1 MMMMMMMK
9 NQEEKLKNERL
20 VSSDPITNPIQ
31 SKLVPNSIYVTK
43 HKNRVSPLYTGD
55 TSDFEEY
62 VFDKMP
68 EFISNPYVLLIP
80 KGIKREIERL
90 PRHLLAFIDK
100 DRNRAK
106 DVCLLVVSFL
116 MPTILAEN
124 QNWKSLNAKKLHEI
138 LKRKSDNTYKYNYV
152 LKALKYSNL
161 EKNVLPIIEVKTN
174 DFGVETFQSS
184 HKSKEYRLHERFR
197 MKSIDK
203 HLIKDESI
211 LIKRRK
217 YNLEKLNKSY
227 ENKIV
232 YNLLNVY
239 PKLSFSSLDELLCIG
254 KKLAKN
260 KKKNKKGK
268 YLKSINKMS
277 RDSFSNIENITFIED
292 NIKLFEYLTCNKL
305 MPPKVGDEK
314 SGGRVVDNL
323 TLMPSWIRMTCKIDE
338 EEIEEIDFKAFH
350 PNIAMYLYNGTQK
363 YISHQTIADELNID
377 VKEVKIEHLAFFN
390 KRVNG
395 MKKSV
400 LYNYYKNRE
409 PKLLNEIIKEKQT
422 SQFKHKIT
430 SMKMF
435 ALEVQIMTEIISRL
449 NKIGIYVIYVYDALC
464 CKKSD
469 SNKVQK
475 IMNEVVLEFGVHTTA
490 SL

>member
-1 MMMMMMMK
+1 MIEKEVKEMREMRENENDSIK
-9 NQEEKLKNERL
+9 YQSISNQPK
-20 VSSDPITNPIQ
+20 PISNT
-31 SKLVPNSIYVTK
+31 IYVTK
-43 HKNRVSPLYTGD
+43 HKNRVNPLYTGD
-55 TSDFEEY
+55 AGDFEEY
-62 VFDKMP
+62 FFDKMP
-68 EFISNPYVLLIP
+68 EFISNPDILLIP
-80 KGIKREIERL
+80 KGLKREIEKL
-90 PRHLLAFIDK
+90 PRHLLASIDK
-100 DRNRAK
+100 DRNRAI

-116 MPTILAEN
+116 MPTILDEN

-161 EKNVLPIIEVKTN
+161 EKNVLPIIDVKTN
-174 DFGVETFQSS
+174 NFGIETYQSG
-184 HKSKEYRLHERFR
+184 HKSKDYRLHERFR
-197 MKSIDK
+197 LKSIDK

-217 YNLEKLNKSY
+217 YNLDKLNKSY

-232 YNLLNVY
+232 YNLLKVY

-260 KKKNKKGK
+260 KEKNKKGK

-277 RDSFSNIENITFIED
+277 RERFSNKENITFIED
-292 NIKLFEYLTCNKL
+292 NIKLFEYLTCNNL
-305 MPPKVGDEK
+305 LIPKVGDEK
-314 SGGRVVDNL
+314 SGGRVVDSL

-350 PNIAMYLYNGTQK
+350 PNLAMYLYNGTQN
-363 YISHQTIADELNID
+363 YISHQSIADELNID

-390 KRVNG
+390 KRVNA
-395 MKKSV
+395 MKKSI
-400 LYNYYKNRE
+400 LYNYYNNKE
-409 PKLLNEIIKEKQT
+409 PKLLSKIIKEKQT

-430 SMKMF
+430 SRRMF
-435 ALEVQIMTEIISRL
+435 ALEVKIMTEIISRL

-469 SNKVQK
+469 STTVQK
-475 IMNEVVLEFGVHTTA
+475 IMNEVVVELGVYTTA
-490 SL
+490 SKE